1 MIFRKQLKGLA
12 LCFSIALI
20 APALAFAGGSTFQAA
35 DLQYVNG
42 AGPALGGGT
51 LNRSANSIQLRVAA
65 TGLEATAVYSAWFII
80 FNAPENCAGGPGNC
94 MGSDLGNPQVNGGVR
109 NAGGFVSGADG
120 SGYLTGTM
128 GNGAAPDGMCCFG
141 RLMNGNKAEI
151 HIVLQTHGAPVAGTV
166 GFEMSHP
173 TGTDQGFMI
182 FPPM

>member
-1 MIFRKQLKGLA
+1 MIFHKKIKGLA
-12 LCFSIALI
+12 LFFSIALV
-20 APALAFAGGSTFQAA
+20 APALALAGANTFQTAE
-35 DLQYVNG
+35 LQYVSG

-65 TGLEATAVYSAWFII
+65 TGLEATAVYSAWFVI
-80 FNAPENCAGGPGNC
+80 FNAPENCANGPGHC
-94 MGSDLGNPQVNGGVR
+94 MGPDLGNPKVNGGVR

-128 GNGAAPDGMCCFG
+128 STGAAPAGMAGFG
-141 RLMNGNKAEI
+141 RLMNGKNAEI

-166 GFEMSHP
+166 GIEMSHP
-173 TGTDQGFMI
+173 TGTDEYFMI